1 MAERSKALAWR
12 ASVRESVPWVRIPV
26 PPPVVLKS
34 GCQSFFILRYISKPE
49 SDKME
54 EPRRDSNYE
63 SETKNHFL

>member
-1 MAERSKALAWR
+1 
-12 ASVRESVPWVRIPV
+12 
-26 PPPVVLKS
+26 LKS